1 MKKYFYL
8 LLLSPILVLSQV
20 KDISFTLSPFAD
32 YTFFDKEAG
41 LENAFSVGGKLGFG
55 FGEYLELRAVYLQS
69 IGLKTNFS
77 DFGLTNYDE
86 NLFNQQ
92 DINLTRF
99 GGEIKANL
107 GRGRF
112 IPYLT
117 IGSGVQNIEIK
128 DGNDFDQIYSNVG
141 LGFKTKLNDR
151 IVFTIEGKYNRFN
164 FNAGKNLLTED
175 NKTDFGVT
183 DADFDTK
190 LLTNWSAQ
198 ASLQFYLGGRKP
210 GTLND
215 LDKAYFDKFR
225 NGFKG
230 IQFIV
235 EPSVNYIKFDEKSLF
250 RDTYLLGVY
259 AGFDFNQYI
268 GIRGFYFRATENDQ
282 ISTTFDQFSMYG
294 MELRARLNDGNGVT
308 PYLILGGGYLNTLD
322 GYQGKNGFPFDSQEF
337 AQAGLGLNIPLS
349 KNILITGGVRGLI
362 TSASDVEDL
371 QTPEDFQT
379 HIMYNVGLKLAFGG
393 KKSNPNDVYDSQV
406 NQMMDEKDAETQEY
420 LRAQL
425 AERNMENKEK
435 LATLKEEYQQKIA
448 DLEIELENAKRTNNV
463 DKAVEVLEQKKT
475 AEKALE
481 DVNEIEKKSKT
492 SNIIPAK
499 KATEE
504 AKEEIL
510 VAPKKVKVIQK
521 EKPAK
526 VVDSIYVK
534 TMPIEKDS
542 TSKAVTAE
550 EVQAITP
557 AKSAKTSVKAT
568 AAEVINANQPKELI
582 KMTPQEL
589 EQLIDQVMEYERTNN
604 VAPDANAKEIE
615 KLKKRIDVLEK
626 ELKVK
631 NKVAPVVAPTATPTA
646 APVAPK
652 K

>member
-1 MKKYFYL
+1 MKKYLYL
-8 LLLSPILVLSQV
+8 LLLSPFLMLSQV
-20 KDISFTLSPFAD
+20 QDISFTLSPFAD
-32 YTFFDKEAG
+32 YTFYDKEAG
-41 LENAFSVGGKLGFG
+41 LENAFSAGGKLGFG
-55 FGEYLELRAVYLQS
+55 FGEYLEIRAVYMQS
-69 IGLKTNFS
+69 LGLKTKFS
-77 DFGLTNYDE
+77 DFGLANYDDA
-86 NLFNQQ
+86 LFTEQ
-92 DINLTRF
+92 DLNLTRF

-117 IGSGVQNIEIK
+117 LGSGVQNIEIK
-128 DGNDFDQIYSNVG
+128 DGANFDQIYSNVG

-151 IVFTIEGKYNRFN
+151 IVFTVEGKYNRFN
-164 FNAGKNLLTED
+164 FNAGKNLLTEG
-175 NKTDFGVT
+175 NKVDFGVT
-183 DADFDTK
+183 DADFSTK

-215 LDKAYFDKFR
+215 LDKAYFNKFR

-230 IQFIV
+230 MQFIV
-235 EPSVNYIKFDEKSLF
+235 EPGISYIQFDENSLF
-250 RDTYLLGVY
+250 RDTYLIGGY

-268 GIRGFYFRATENDQ
+268 GIRGFFFRATENDQ
-282 ISTTFDQFSMYG
+282 LSTTFDQFSMYG

-349 KNILITGGVRGLI
+349 KHILITGGVRGLI

-371 QTPEDFQT
+371 QTPNDLQT
-379 HIMYNVGLKLAFGG
+379 HIMYNAGLKLIFGG

-406 NQMMDEKDAETQEY
+406 NQMMNEKDAETQEY

-425 AERNMENKEK
+425 AQRNLENKEK
-435 LATLKEEYQQKIA
+435 LSTLKEEYQQKIA
-448 DLEIELENAKRTNNV
+448 DLEIELENAKRTNNI

-492 SNIIPAK
+492 NNIIPAK
-499 KATEE
+499 KAVEE
-504 AKEEIL
+504 KEEVL
-510 VAPKKVKVIQK
+510 VEPKKVKVIQK
-521 EKPAK
+521 EKSAK
-526 VVDSIYVK
+526 VVDSIAAKAVV
-534 TMPIEKDS
+534 IEKDS
-542 TSKAVTAE
+542 TVRAEIAE
-550 EVQAITP
+550 EVQTTTP
-557 AKSAKTSVKAT
+557 AKSVNPSVKAT
-568 AAEVINANQPKELI
+568 EAKIEAKEANQPKELI

-589 EQLIDQVMEYERTNN
+589 ENLIDQAMNYERKNN
-604 VAPDANAKEIE
+604 VEPKANAIEIE
-615 KLKKRIDVLEK
+615 KLKKRIEILEK
-626 ELKVK
+626 
-631 NKVAPVVAPTATPTA
+631 VAAAKKKAAPTS
-646 APVAPK
+646 APAVPK

>member
-1 MKKYFYL
+1 
-8 LLLSPILVLSQV
+8 
-20 KDISFTLSPFAD
+20 
-32 YTFFDKEAG
+32 
-41 LENAFSVGGKLGFG
+41 
-55 FGEYLELRAVYLQS
+55 
-69 IGLKTNFS
+69 
-77 DFGLTNYDE
+77 
-86 NLFNQQ
+86 
-92 DINLTRF
+92 
-99 GGEIKANL
+99 
-107 GRGRF
+107 
-112 IPYLT
+112 
-117 IGSGVQNIEIK
+117 
-128 DGNDFDQIYSNVG
+128 
-141 LGFKTKLNDR
+141 
-151 IVFTIEGKYNRFN
+151 
-164 FNAGKNLLTED
+164 
-175 NKTDFGVT
+175 
-183 DADFDTK
+183 
-190 LLTNWSAQ
+190 
-198 ASLQFYLGGRKP
+198 
-210 GTLND
+210 
-215 LDKAYFDKFR
+215 
-225 NGFKG
+225 
-230 IQFIV
+230 V

-504 AKEEIL
+504 AEEEIL

-534 TMPIEKDS
+534 TIPIEKDS

-568 AAEVINANQPKELI
+568 AAEVINTNQPKELI

-604 VAPDANAKEIE
+604 VAPDASAKEIE

-626 ELKVK
+626 ELKAK

-646 APVAPK
+646 APVAPVAPVAPK

>member
-1 MKKYFYL
+1 MKNYLYL
-8 LLLSPILVLSQV
+8 LLLCPLLVVSQV
-20 KDISFTLSPFAD
+20 KDISFTVSPFAD

-69 IGLKTNFS
+69 LGLKTSFA

-128 DGNDFDQIYSNVG
+128 DGNDLDQIYSNIG

-175 NKTDFGVT
+175 NKVDFGVT
-183 DADFDTK
+183 DADFETK

-215 LDKAYFDKFR
+215 LDKAYYNKFR

-230 IQFIV
+230 IKWII
-235 EPSVNYIKFDEKSLF
+235 EPSVNYIKFDENSLF
-250 RDTYLLGVY
+250 RDTYLLGLY

-268 GIRGFYFRATENDQ
+268 GVRGFYFRATENDQ
-282 ISTTFDQFSMYG
+282 LSTTFDNFSMYG

-308 PYLILGGGYLNTLD
+308 PYLILGGGYLNTLED
-322 GYQGKNGFPFDSQEF
+322 YQGKNGFPFDSQEF

-349 KNILITGGVRGLI
+349 KHILITGGVRGLI
-362 TSASDVEDL
+362 TSSSDVEDL
-371 QTPEDFQT
+371 ATPDDLQT
-379 HIMYNVGLKLAFGG
+379 HIMYNVGLKLSFGG
-393 KKSNPNDVYDSQV
+393 TKSNPNDVYNSQV
-406 NQMMDEKDAETQEY
+406 NTMMDEKDAATKEY
-420 LRAQL
+420 LRQQL
-425 AERNMENKEK
+425 ALQNIENQEK
-435 LATLKEEYQQKIA
+435 LTTLKLDYQVKI
-448 DLEIELENAKRTNNV
+448 DELEVELDKAKAENNI
-463 DKAVEVLEQKKT
+463 DKAVEILEQKKT

-481 DVNEIEKKSKT
+481 DVNLIEKKSKT
-492 SNIIPAK
+492 IRVIPTSTVIEEKPTQVDAK
-499 KATEE
+499 KTEIK
-504 AKEEIL
+504 A
-510 VAPKKVKVIQK
+510 
-521 EKPAK
+521 
-526 VVDSIYVK
+526 VDSIAVKAIPVEISKVKPAEKTVPTQVK
-534 TMPIEKDS
+534 TTVIPVSE
-542 TSKAVTAE
+542 TT
-550 EVQAITP
+550 
-557 AKSAKTSVKAT
+557 KTVLNVSN
-568 AAEVINANQPKELI
+568 EPKELI

-589 EQLIDQVMEYERTNN
+589 EQLIDQVMEYDQKNN
-604 VAPDANAKEIE
+604 VAPEANAKEIQN
-615 KLKKRIDVLEK
+615 LKKRIETLEK
-626 ELKVK
+626 ELAAKK
-631 NKVAPVVAPTATPTA
+631 KIAPVVPVKVAPTAVPT
-646 APVAPK
+646 PVAPK